1 MASSRKKDGDW
12 FSWALMVFFFAV
24 GAWPVGLFLLF
35 IKLFGSD
42 DKKKQAAPP
51 PLQADVT
58 CRVNPAEHRAAS
70 PQKAKKVAKKVT
82 KSPTFKKSNIKWLK
96 IIGIVLLAVVIL
108 AGGLIGYLTITE
120 FRPASVQDAA
130 QTAGQTSA
138 TLRAGESIRVLTF
151 NTGYAGLDK
160 SQDFFMDGGSGV
172 SPTGGRAK
180 VEENLA
186 GILAA
191 IQEANAQIVLLQEV
205 DQSSARTNRI
215 DETAYYQQ
223 NTGLNAA
230 YAINYQCGFVP
241 FPLPPIGAV
250 KSGVLTL
257 SAYQPAQAQ
266 RQSLPVP
273 FKWPIRVANLK
284 RCLLVERIPVA
295 DSGRELVL
303 INLHLEAYDDGEGK
317 AAQTRQ
323 LLDFIHQ
330 EYEKGNYVIA
340 GGDFNQTF
348 EGVQRFGGS
357 WEGKWTPGVFTEDE
371 LPQGVRLVYDPSL
384 PTCRSL
390 DQAYTGDRDNHVFYL
405 IDGFLVTDNVQ
416 VEDVHTVD
424 LDFAYSDHNPM
435 LMQVTLL

>member
-1 MASSRKKDGDW
+1 MRK
-12 FSWALMVFFFAV
+12 AL
-24 GAWPVGLFLLF
+24 
-35 IKLFGSD
+35 K
-42 DKKKQAAPP
+42 
-51 PLQADVT
+51 T
-58 CRVNPAEHRAAS
+58 
-70 PQKAKKVAKKVT
+70 
-82 KSPTFKKSNIKWLK
+82 
-96 IIGIVLLAVVIL
+96 IGIVLLAVVIL

-230 YAINYQCGFVP
+230 YAVNYQCGFVP

-317 AAQTRQ
+317 VAQTRQ

-348 EGVQRFGGS
+348 EGVQRCGGS

>member
-1 MASSRKKDGDW
+1 M
-12 FSWALMVFFFAV
+12 
-24 GAWPVGLFLLF
+24 
-35 IKLFGSD
+35 
-42 DKKKQAAPP
+42 
-51 PLQADVT
+51 
-58 CRVNPAEHRAAS
+58 
-70 PQKAKKVAKKVT
+70 
-82 KSPTFKKSNIKWLK
+82 K
-96 IIGIVLLAVVIL
+96 IIKALLLVVLILVLA
-108 AGGLIGYLTITE
+108 AGGLAGYLTLTE
-120 FRPASVQDAA
+120 YRPDDIELLEVTQAA
-130 QTAGQTSA
+130 RSDNV
-138 TLRAGESIRVLTF
+138 RVGERLDVLTF
-151 NTGYAGLDK
+151 NTGYCGLGRD
-160 SQDFFMDGGSGV
+160 QDFFMDGGSMV
-172 SPTGGRAK
+172 RPES
-180 VEENLA
+180 EEIIRENMN
-186 GILAA
+186 GILSELAR
-191 IQEANAQIVLLQEV
+191 QNADVYLLQEV
-205 DQSSARTNRI
+205 DFDSYRSYYVNQADTYRHGLSLNMAV
-215 DETAYYQQ
+215 AY
-223 NTGLNAA
+223 NFK
-230 YAINYQCGFVP
+230 CDFVP
-241 FPLPPIGAV
+241 FPWPPLRKV
-250 KSGVLTL
+250 ESGLVSFTGLNVT
-257 SAYQPAQAQ
+257 QAT
-266 RQSLPVP
+266 RESLPVP
-273 FKWPIRVANLK
+273 FTWPTRVGNLK

-317 AAQTRQ
+317 VAQTRQ

-390 DQAYTGDRDNHVFYL
+390 DQAYIGDRDNHVFYL

>member
-1 MASSRKKDGDW
+1 MRK
-12 FSWALMVFFFAV
+12 AL
-24 GAWPVGLFLLF
+24 
-35 IKLFGSD
+35 K
-42 DKKKQAAPP
+42 
-51 PLQADVT
+51 T
-58 CRVNPAEHRAAS
+58 
-70 PQKAKKVAKKVT
+70 
-82 KSPTFKKSNIKWLK
+82 
-96 IIGIVLLAVVIL
+96 IGIVLLAVVIL

-230 YAINYQCGFVP
+230 YAVNYQCGFVP

-266 RQSLPVP
+266 RQSLPDNQAAR
-273 FKWPIRVANLK
+273 WPG
-284 RCLLVERIPVA
+284 C
-295 DSGRELVL
+295 
-303 INLHLEAYDDGEGK
+303 
-317 AAQTRQ
+317 
-323 LLDFIHQ
+323 
-330 EYEKGNYVIA
+330 
-340 GGDFNQTF
+340 
-348 EGVQRFGGS
+348 GS
-357 WEGKWTPGVFTEDE
+357 SP
-371 LPQGVRLVYDPSL
+371 R
-384 PTCRSL
+384 
-390 DQAYTGDRDNHVFYL
+390 
-405 IDGFLVTDNVQ
+405 
-416 VEDVHTVD
+416 
-424 LDFAYSDHNPM
+424 
-435 LMQVTLL
+435 

>member
-1 MASSRKKDGDW
+1 MRK
-12 FSWALMVFFFAV
+12 AL
-24 GAWPVGLFLLF
+24 
-35 IKLFGSD
+35 K
-42 DKKKQAAPP
+42 
-51 PLQADVT
+51 T
-58 CRVNPAEHRAAS
+58 
-70 PQKAKKVAKKVT
+70 
-82 KSPTFKKSNIKWLK
+82 
-96 IIGIVLLAVVIL
+96 IGIVLLAVVIL

-205 DQSSARTNRI
+205 DQSSVRTNRI

-230 YAINYQCGFVP
+230 YAVNYQCGFVP

-295 DSGRELVL
+295 DNGRELVL

-317 AAQTRQ
+317 VAQTRQ

-384 PTCRSL
+384 HTCRSL
-390 DQAYTGDRDNHVFYL
+390 DRAYTGDRDNHVFYL

>member
-1 MASSRKKDGDW
+1 MRK
-12 FSWALMVFFFAV
+12 AL
-24 GAWPVGLFLLF
+24 
-35 IKLFGSD
+35 K
-42 DKKKQAAPP
+42 
-51 PLQADVT
+51 T
-58 CRVNPAEHRAAS
+58 
-70 PQKAKKVAKKVT
+70 
-82 KSPTFKKSNIKWLK
+82 
-96 IIGIVLLAVVIL
+96 IGIVLLAVVIL

-205 DQSSARTNRI
+205 DQSSVRTNRI

-230 YAINYQCGFVP
+230 YAVNYQCGFVP

-295 DSGRELVL
+295 DNGRELVL

-317 AAQTRQ
+317 VAQTRQ

-405 IDGFLVTDNVQ
+405 IDGFLVTDSVQ

>member
-1 MASSRKKDGDW
+1 MRK
-12 FSWALMVFFFAV
+12 AL
-24 GAWPVGLFLLF
+24 
-35 IKLFGSD
+35 K
-42 DKKKQAAPP
+42 
-51 PLQADVT
+51 T
-58 CRVNPAEHRAAS
+58 
-70 PQKAKKVAKKVT
+70 
-82 KSPTFKKSNIKWLK
+82 
-96 IIGIVLLAVVIL
+96 IGIVLLAVVIL

-223 NTGLNAA
+223 NIGLNAA
-230 YAINYQCGFVP
+230 YAVNYQCGFVP

-317 AAQTRQ
+317 VAQTRQ

-390 DQAYTGDRDNHVFYL
+390 DQAYIGDRDNHVFYL

>member
-1 MASSRKKDGDW
+1 MRK
-12 FSWALMVFFFAV
+12 AL
-24 GAWPVGLFLLF
+24 
-35 IKLFGSD
+35 K
-42 DKKKQAAPP
+42 
-51 PLQADVT
+51 T
-58 CRVNPAEHRAAS
+58 
-70 PQKAKKVAKKVT
+70 
-82 KSPTFKKSNIKWLK
+82 
-96 IIGIVLLAVVIL
+96 IGIVLLAVVIL

-205 DQSSARTNRI
+205 DKSSVRTNRI

-230 YAINYQCGFVP
+230 YAVNYQCGFVP

-295 DSGRELVL
+295 DNGRELVL

-317 AAQTRQ
+317 VAQTRQ

>member
-1 MASSRKKDGDW
+1 MRK
-12 FSWALMVFFFAV
+12 AL
-24 GAWPVGLFLLF
+24 
-35 IKLFGSD
+35 K
-42 DKKKQAAPP
+42 
-51 PLQADVT
+51 T
-58 CRVNPAEHRAAS
+58 
-70 PQKAKKVAKKVT
+70 
-82 KSPTFKKSNIKWLK
+82 
-96 IIGIVLLAVVIL
+96 IGIVLLAVVIL

-205 DQSSARTNRI
+205 DQSSMRTNRI

-230 YAINYQCGFVP
+230 YAVNYQCGFVP

-317 AAQTRQ
+317 VAQTRQ

-357 WEGKWTPGVFTEDE
+357 WEGKWTPSVFTEDE

>member
-1 MASSRKKDGDW
+1 MRK
-12 FSWALMVFFFAV
+12 AL
-24 GAWPVGLFLLF
+24 
-35 IKLFGSD
+35 K
-42 DKKKQAAPP
+42 
-51 PLQADVT
+51 T
-58 CRVNPAEHRAAS
+58 
-70 PQKAKKVAKKVT
+70 
-82 KSPTFKKSNIKWLK
+82 
-96 IIGIVLLAVVIL
+96 IGIVLLAVVIL

-151 NTGYAGLDK
+151 NTGSAGLDK

-205 DQSSARTNRI
+205 DQSSVRTNRI

-230 YAINYQCGFVP
+230 YAVNYQCGFVP

-295 DSGRELVL
+295 DSGR
-303 INLHLEAYDDGEGK
+303 
-317 AAQTRQ
+317 
-323 LLDFIHQ
+323 
-330 EYEKGNYVIA
+330 
-340 GGDFNQTF
+340 
-348 EGVQRFGGS
+348 
-357 WEGKWTPGVFTEDE
+357 
-371 LPQGVRLVYDPSL
+371 
-384 PTCRSL
+384 
-390 DQAYTGDRDNHVFYL
+390 
-405 IDGFLVTDNVQ
+405 
-416 VEDVHTVD
+416 
-424 LDFAYSDHNPM
+424 
-435 LMQVTLL
+435 

>member
-1 MASSRKKDGDW
+1 
-12 FSWALMVFFFAV
+12 
-24 GAWPVGLFLLF
+24 
-35 IKLFGSD
+35 
-42 DKKKQAAPP
+42 
-51 PLQADVT
+51 
-58 CRVNPAEHRAAS
+58 
-70 PQKAKKVAKKVT
+70 
-82 KSPTFKKSNIKWLK
+82 
-96 IIGIVLLAVVIL
+96 
-108 AGGLIGYLTITE
+108 
-120 FRPASVQDAA
+120 
-130 QTAGQTSA
+130 
-138 TLRAGESIRVLTF
+138 
-151 NTGYAGLDK
+151 
-160 SQDFFMDGGSGV
+160 MDGGSGV

-230 YAINYQCGFVP
+230 YAVNYQCGFVP

-284 RCLLVERIPVA
+284 RCLLVERVPVE
-295 DSGRELVL
+295 GTEKELVI

-317 AAQTRQ
+317 RAQTEQ
-323 LLDFIHQ
+323 LMQIIAA
-330 EYEKGNYVIA
+330 EYRNGNYVIV

-348 EGVQRFGGS
+348 EGADTFPVLDESTWQP
-357 WEGKWTPGVFTEDE
+357 GKLYNSE
-371 LPQGVRLVYDPSL
+371 LPAGFSYVFDASK
-384 PTCRSL
+384 PTCRLL
-390 DQAYTGDRDNHVFYL
+390 DKPYDGDRENAQLYV
-405 IDGFLVTDNVQ
+405 IDGFIVSDNLKVNLIQ
-416 VEDVHTVD
+416 TVD
-424 LDFAYSDHNPM
+424 LNFQHSDHNPV
-435 LMQVTLL
+435 LLQVTPQ

>member
-1 MASSRKKDGDW
+1 MRK
-12 FSWALMVFFFAV
+12 AL
-24 GAWPVGLFLLF
+24 
-35 IKLFGSD
+35 K
-42 DKKKQAAPP
+42 
-51 PLQADVT
+51 T
-58 CRVNPAEHRAAS
+58 
-70 PQKAKKVAKKVT
+70 
-82 KSPTFKKSNIKWLK
+82 
-96 IIGIVLLAVVIL
+96 IGIVLLAVVIL

-205 DQSSARTNRI
+205 DQSSVRTNRI

-230 YAINYQCGFVP
+230 YAVNYQCGFVP

-295 DSGRELVL
+295 DNGRELVL
-303 INLHLEAYDDGEGK
+303 INLHLEAYDDGKGK
-317 AAQTRQ
+317 VAQTRQ

>member
-1 MASSRKKDGDW
+1 MRK
-12 FSWALMVFFFAV
+12 AL
-24 GAWPVGLFLLF
+24 
-35 IKLFGSD
+35 K
-42 DKKKQAAPP
+42 
-51 PLQADVT
+51 T
-58 CRVNPAEHRAAS
+58 
-70 PQKAKKVAKKVT
+70 
-82 KSPTFKKSNIKWLK
+82 
-96 IIGIVLLAVVIL
+96 IGIVLLVVVIL

-230 YAINYQCGFVP
+230 YAVNYQCGFVP

-317 AAQTRQ
+317 IAQTNQ
-323 LLDFIHQ
+323 LRDFITS

-340 GGDFNQTF
+340 GGDFNQVF
-348 EGVQRFGGS
+348 PGS
-357 WEGKWTPGVFTEDE
+357 LDIYPIIDPELWAPGVLDE
-371 LPQGVRLVYDPSL
+371 NLLPDGWTLAYDLDTPSCRLLNQPYDKDDEN
-384 PTCRSL
+384 T
-390 DQAYTGDRDNHVFYL
+390 QHYV
-405 IDGFLVTDNVQ
+405 IDGFILSPNVELTNVQ
-416 VEDVHTVD
+416 TLG
-424 LDFAYSDHNPM
+424 LDFGSSDHNPVFINVK
-435 LMQVTLL
+435 LN

>member
-1 MASSRKKDGDW
+1 MRK
-12 FSWALMVFFFAV
+12 AL
-24 GAWPVGLFLLF
+24 
-35 IKLFGSD
+35 K
-42 DKKKQAAPP
+42 
-51 PLQADVT
+51 T
-58 CRVNPAEHRAAS
+58 
-70 PQKAKKVAKKVT
+70 
-82 KSPTFKKSNIKWLK
+82 
-96 IIGIVLLAVVIL
+96 IGIVLLAVVIL

-205 DQSSARTNRI
+205 DQSSVRTNRI

-230 YAINYQCGFVP
+230 YAVNYQCGFVP

-317 AAQTRQ
+317 VAQTRQ

-371 LPQGVRLVYDPSL
+371 RPQGVRLVYDPSL